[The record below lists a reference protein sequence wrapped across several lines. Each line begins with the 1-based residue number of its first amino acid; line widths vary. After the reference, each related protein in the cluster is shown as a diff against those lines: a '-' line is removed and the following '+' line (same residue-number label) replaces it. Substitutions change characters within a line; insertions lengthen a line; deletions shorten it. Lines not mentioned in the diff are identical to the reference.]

1 MRDYYS
7 IWFATT
13 ALAVVS
19 GLRGQE
25 ANPDERV
32 FSVLGVVARIINTE
46 YRELDDRRRRLEAAL
61 LELAQPPKN
70 DRSARIGWKVFG
82 YDDSLPIRQWVE
94 IDLGAPHRIDAIALI
109 PADAPAAGVSES
121 GIGFPLRFR
130 VELADENGSLA
141 VIADY
146 TAADFPNPGGLPV
159 FVPARGTSARRVR
172 VTMHKPWSKNRYRT
186 YALGEIMVLQG
197 NRNLATGLA
206 GVTVQSSGSL
216 ESAPAWS
223 RENLIDGQSMLG
235 APLAKSDRPLAHG
248 WESARFDR
256 ASTVTWVQIDLG
268 AVQPIDEVRLL
279 PARLL
284 EYTDTH
290 GYGFPGKL
298 RVEIS
303 EQADFSRS
311 RVLVDWAAHPR
322 GDPVFNPLTIPGR
335 GWPAQ
340 YVRATAEELW
350 QRREGVHIF
359 ALAEM
364 QVYRGDSNL
373 AAGAPVTASSVYDS
387 LPHNFS
393 AEFLTDGLRAAQKF
407 VEWPEW
413 LAALSRRRE
422 VLFEIDGIRAR
433 MAAIQP
439 VLVRAAAW
447 TIGSALSVLVVGTLA
462 VFYRARRAQ
471 ARTVV
476 GLQRRIAGD
485 LHDEIGSNLA
495 SIALLTELGQ
505 RQNAGIPAGDV
516 EEIRRLANESAAAM
530 RDIVWLI
537 QPGPHDAPL
546 LAERLRAAARRLLD
560 GLDWKFEITG
570 LDAAPSLD
578 VQRHLLLALKE
589 MLHNVLRHAGAR
601 RVEIHLS
608 VCDERFTLEVRDDGR
623 GFEVARQ
630 GDGHGFTSL
639 RHRAEML
646 GGELALEGR
655 PGQGVR
661 VALNGSLRSV
671 VKNPATS
678 I

>member
-1 MRDYYS
+1 MRGYFS
-7 IWFATT
+7 ICFATM

-19 GLRGQE
+19 GLRGQDTG
-25 ANPDERV
+25 PDERTI
-32 FSVLGVVARIINTE
+32 SVPGVIARRINRE
-46 YRELDDRRRRLEAAL
+46 YRELDDRRRRLEAEL
-61 LELAQPPKN
+61 LELAQPPKSE
-70 DRSARIGWKVFG
+70 RSARIGWKVFG
-82 YDDSLPIRQWVE
+82 YDDSLPVRQWVE
-94 IDLGAPHRIDAIALI
+94 IDLGTAQRIDAIALI
-109 PADAPAAGVSES
+109 PADAPAAGVNEP

-130 VELADENGSLA
+130 IELVDVNGSLA
-141 VIADY
+141 VMADY

-159 FVPARGTSARRVR
+159 FVPARGTIARRVR
-172 VTMHKPWSKNRYRT
+172 VTMNKPWSKNRYRT

-223 RENLIDGQSMLG
+223 RENLIDGQCMLG

-248 WESARFDR
+248 WESARFDQ
-256 ASTVTWVQIDLG
+256 ASAVTWVQIDLG
-268 AVQPIDEVRLL
+268 AVQPIDEVRLV
-279 PARLL
+279 PVRLL
-284 EYTDTH
+284 EYTDAH

-303 EQADFSRS
+303 EQADFARS
-311 RVLVDWAAHPR
+311 RVLADWSAHAR
-322 GDPVFNPLTIPGR
+322 GDPVFNPLTIPGKS
-335 GWPAQ
+335 WPAR

-350 QRREGVHIF
+350 QRREGVYVF
-359 ALAEM
+359 ALAEL
-364 QVYRGDSNL
+364 QVYRGNENL
-373 AAGAPVTASSVYDS
+373 ALGASVTTASVYDS
-387 LPHNFS
+387 LPRNFS
-393 AEFLTDGLRAAQKF
+393 AEFLTDGLRSTQRLA
-407 VEWPEW
+407 ELPEW

-422 VLFEIDGIRAR
+422 VLFEVAGIRAS

-439 VLVRAAAW
+439 ALVRGAAW
-447 TIGSALSVLVVGTLA
+447 TIGSALGALMIGTLA

-471 ARTVV
+471 ARTVA

-495 SIALLTELGQ
+495 TIALLTELGQ

-560 GLDWKFEITG
+560 GLEWNFEITG

-608 VCDERFTLEVRDDGR
+608 VCDERFILEVRDDGR
-623 GFEVARQ
+623 GFETARQ
-630 GDGHGFTSL
+630 TDGHGFTSL
-639 RHRAEML
+639 RHRAELL
-646 GGELALEGR
+646 GGEFALESR
-655 PGQGVR
+655 PGQGAR
-661 VALNGSLRSV
+661 VALNGSLRSAV
-671 VKNPATS
+671 RNPAAP